1 MIFEEDLRSFLL
13 TVDALTAIV
22 GQQIYGIIRPQ
33 GLRPLPEIL
42 IARALTTRQEKFC
55 GTDPLVSADFA
66 FDIYAIGL
74 SQATALTRTLRQ
86 LFRGFSGVMGS
97 TPVGPI
103 FLVNEFPISGSDP
116 DPGVIRVQMT
126 FTIWY
131 QED

>member
-1 MIFEEDLRSFLL
+1 MIFEEELRTYLL
-13 TVDALTAIV
+13 TVDALTSIV

-42 IARALTTRQEKFC
+42 ISRATTGRQEKFC
-55 GTDPLVSADFA
+55 GTDPLVNADFV
-66 FDIYAIGL
+66 FDIYGIGL
-74 SQATALTRTLRQ
+74 SQSTALARTLRQ

-116 DPGVIRVQMT
+116 DPGLIRWSMT

>member
-1 MIFEEDLRSFLL
+1 MIFEEELRSYLV
-13 TVDALTAIV
+13 TVDEITAIV

-42 IARALTTRQEKFC
+42 ISRVSTIRQEKFC
-55 GTDPLVSADFA
+55 GTDPLVSADFT

-74 SQATALTRTLRQ
+74 SQATALARMLRQ
-86 LFRGFSGVMGS
+86 LFRGFSGTMGS

-103 FLVNEFPISGSDP
+103 FLVNEFSISGSDP
-116 DPGVIRVQMT
+116 DPGIIRVQMT